1 MTYSGSIRIRMMVLF
16 CAVVGILLA
25 LSYAGVYLMFDRF
38 VETQLDRKLQETA
51 GPIIADL
58 ITDIEEHDDKDI
70 DRLNIP
76 GQYFEVLDNSGL
88 VLQKSINLKSELSLN
103 LHQMF
108 QTVST
113 ADEGRM
119 HVGLFPFSAKDKS
132 QYLVVAASTRD
143 AEAALTTLRRTGFIV
158 FPIALALT

>member
-76 GQYFEVLDNSGL
+76 GQYFEVLDNSGHI
-88 VLQKSINLKSELSLN
+88 LQQSRNLTSQLPVDL
-103 LHQMF
+103 QQTF
-108 QTVST
+108 QSVDT
-113 ADEGRM
+113 ADAGM
-119 HVGLFPFSAKDKS
+119 LHVGLFPFS
-132 QYLVVAASTRD
+132 
-143 AEAALTTLRRTGFIV
+143 
-158 FPIALALT
+158 